1 MREWNLGPGDPLAL
15 TLAADFRFCIP
26 DYVNDHI
33 WELETGRGD
42 PPALSL
48 STTYGLRSRRMRL
61 FPRFSLGNQSVS
73 DPAVF
78 SLPPRIHRFFPN
90 FLSLD
95 FSPFTSLV
103 VSAEYWVPD
112 SHSTAGRITV
122 TNIDEE
128 PKNLLLEL
136 CGQLTPMDG
145 QSLAPL
151 SMQSVNVLAGRC
163 ADLAPVIFLTGGPQ
177 PGPGPYPSLALNL
190 ALAGGG
196 TRTLTWAQAALAT
209 PTDSF
214 EHARSIAARHWEAE
228 RAKIEMVNTSQSIDI
243 HTGDPDWDAAFAL
256 SQKTAFG
263 LFFGSS
269 QYLPNPSFVF
279 TRQPDQGYSPRGDGS
294 DYTHLWSGQS
304 ILEANWLASQLQGS
318 PGLAAGL
325 VRNFIVGQSE
335 AGAIDGKPSL
345 AGQRGHWL
353 AAPLLANLAWQTFQQ
368 TRDLSFLREVQPGL
382 EAFIKCWLD
391 NSHDQDGDGFPEWD
405 LLLQTGLE
413 DNPMFD
419 IWQADGQ
426 GADISTSESPAL
438 TALLSREARAL
449 ALIAEALE
457 QPEKRNNWEKESE
470 RFSLLTEECWDA
482 ESALYHMRDR
492 DTHLSPAG
500 KLLGSRRGAG
510 TLTPRRR
517 FREPVRLLI
526 RLELVGES
534 TRRPDVNLRGL
545 CNKMAQAEHLE
556 KKDFRWGAGVAVAT
570 TSLVYSSVDEMV
582 VTGLEKR
589 DRVSI
594 SAMDFSTEDVTLFM
608 PLWAGIPTADR
619 AVDLAKRIILAGDRF
634 GGRFGIPVHELV
646 PVPARDELVPVP
658 ARDELVPV
666 PARDEA
672 ISSSRKTKTSAS
684 QQSPPACNA
693 VHLPWNALIGE
704 GLLKYG
710 LRPEAAGLTTR
721 LMAAVIQTLKQEHA
735 FAHAYNAASG
745 KGIGERNPVQGLAP
759 LGLFLQT
766 LGVRFEC
773 ATGKP
778 GSGYRVV
785 LSGKNPFPWPV
796 TVKYRG
802 LTVTRHAAET
812 AVIFPDGQT
821 IKLEDP
827 TDAVISPGMT
837 PANHPESH
845 TGRSPE

>member
-15 TLAADFRFCIP
+15 TLAADFRFCTP

-61 FPRFSLGNQSVS
+61 FPRFTLGNQSVS
-73 DPAVF
+73 DPALF
-78 SLPPRIHRFFPN
+78 SLPFRIHRFFPN

-95 FSPFTSLV
+95 FSPFASLV

-122 TNIDEE
+122 TNNSEE

-136 CGQLTPMDG
+136 CGQHTPMDG
-145 QSLAPL
+145 QGLAPL
-151 SMQSVNVLAGRC
+151 SLQSVNVLSGRC

-196 TRTLTWAQAALAT
+196 TRTLTWTQAALAT
-209 PTDSF
+209 PIDSF
-214 EHARSIAARHWEAE
+214 EHARSIAARQWEAE
-228 RAKIEMVNTSQSIDI
+228 RAKIEMVNTSQTIDV

-256 SQKTAFG
+256 SQKTALG

-279 TRQPDQGYSPRGDGS
+279 SRQPDQGYSPRGDGS

-304 ILEANWLASQLQGS
+304 ILEANWLASQLPGS

-325 VRNFIVGQSE
+325 VRNFVAGQSE
-335 AGAIDGKPSL
+335 AGDIDGKPGL

-382 EAFIKCWLD
+382 EAFIKCWFD

-413 DNPMFD
+413 DNPTFD

-438 TALLSREARAL
+438 AAMLGREAQAL

-457 QPEKRNNWEKESE
+457 RPEKRKKWEKESE

-482 ESALYHMRDR
+482 ESALYHLRDR

-500 KLLGSRRGAG
+500 KLLGTRRGTG

-526 RLELVGES
+526 KLELVGES
-534 TRRPDVNLRGL
+534 TRRPDVNLRGQSD
-545 CNKMAQAEHLE
+545 KMAQAEHLE
-556 KKDFRWGAGVAVAT
+556 KKDFRWGVGVAVAT
-570 TSLVYSSVDEMV
+570 TSLVYTSVDELV

-594 SAMDFSTEDVTLFM
+594 SAMDFSTEDVTLFL
-608 PLWAGIPTADR
+608 PLWAGMPTAER
-619 AVDLAKRIILAGDRF
+619 AVDLAKRVILAGDRF

-646 PVPARDELVPVP
+646 PVPARDE
-658 ARDELVPV
+658 
-666 PARDEA
+666 A
-672 ISSSRKTKTSAS
+672 ISSSRKEKTFSPR
-684 QQSPPACNA
+684 QSSPDCNT

-710 LRPEAAGLTTR
+710 LRQEAAGLTTR
-721 LMAAVIQTLKQEHA
+721 LMAAIIQTLKQEHA
-735 FAHAYNAASG
+735 FAHAYDAASG

-766 LGVRFEC
+766 LGTRFES

-778 GSGYRVV
+778 GTGYRVV

-802 LTVTRHAAET
+802 LAVTRNAEET

-821 IKLEDP
+821 IRLKDP

-837 PANHPESH
+837 PANHPESR
-845 TGRSPE
+845 TGRSPA